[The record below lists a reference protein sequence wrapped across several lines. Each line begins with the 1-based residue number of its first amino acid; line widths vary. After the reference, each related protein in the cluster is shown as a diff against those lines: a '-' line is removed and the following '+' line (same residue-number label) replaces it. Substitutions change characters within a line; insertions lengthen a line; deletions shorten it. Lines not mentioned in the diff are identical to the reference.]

1 MEKFENNFKPPK
13 PEVKKSEKLTRED
26 VIKRL
31 EKGEKLED
39 CNLAD
44 LDLSGLNFEGKSFRG
59 SDIRGV
65 TLYNEAQEEGTN
77 IKNADFTDAI
87 IADLGPEV
95 LFANVNAEGATF
107 GFTEN
112 LSARRKRLKNSGQ
125 APEAADSGELFNFNG
140 SLGNFKKTKW
150 LNADF
155 GGSSGY
161 EAIFPDA
168 DLSEAEITGC
178 DLNQIDFSETK
189 IDNIKIIDPVYF
201 QGMKIRE
208 IQIETIVQSIQLT
221 NKKAQAEFLKE
232 IKEKGSKKAL
242 EDFFGIVIVKLHRQ

>member
-1 MEKFENNFKPPK
+1 MKKFEGFPK
-13 PEVKKSEKLTRED
+13 QKIEKLVKLTKED

-31 EKGEKLED
+31 EQNENLGNF
-39 CNLAD
+39 NLAE

-65 TLYNEAQEEGTN
+65 TLESAN
-77 IKNADFTDAI
+77 IKNANFTDAV

-95 LFANVNAEGATF
+95 LFTKVNAGGATF

-112 LSARRKRLKNSGQ
+112 LVARRKHLRESGKS
-125 APEAADSGELFNFNG
+125 PEAADIGGFFNFNG
-140 SLGNFKKTKW
+140 SAGNFRKTKW

-155 GGSSGY
+155 GGGSGY

-168 DLSEAEITGC
+168 DLSEAEITDC

-189 IDNIKIIDPVYF
+189 IDNIKIIDPLTL
-201 QGMKIRE
+201 QGMKITE
-208 IQIETIVQSIQLT
+208 NQIETLTQSIQLT
-221 NKKAQAEFLKE
+221 NEKAQAEFLKE
-232 IKEKGSKKAL
+232 IKEKGSRKAL
-242 EDFFGIVIVKLHRQ
+242 EDFFEIVIVETKD